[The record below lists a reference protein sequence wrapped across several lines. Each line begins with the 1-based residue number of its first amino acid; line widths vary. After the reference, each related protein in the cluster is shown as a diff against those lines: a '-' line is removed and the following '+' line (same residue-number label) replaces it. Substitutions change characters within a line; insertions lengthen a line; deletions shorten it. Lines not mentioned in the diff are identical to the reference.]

1 MYISYDYTDVIKFMK
16 MISNSNPRKSRN
28 YRKLKDEK

>member
-1 MYISYDYTDVIKFMK
+1 MYISNDYTDAIKFMK
-16 MISNSNPRKSRN
+16 MISNSNSRKSRN